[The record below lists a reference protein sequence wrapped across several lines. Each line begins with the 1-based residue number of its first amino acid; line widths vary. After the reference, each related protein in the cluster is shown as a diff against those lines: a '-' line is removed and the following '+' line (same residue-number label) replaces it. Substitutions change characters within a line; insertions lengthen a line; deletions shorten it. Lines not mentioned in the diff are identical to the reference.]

1 MAANYDCQSCG
12 ACCSNLPSNRAEG
25 FGFWVEIKPDDKI
38 LTRQD
43 LLRKHVTYDP
53 QGMPHLRLAPD
64 GKCLALRGKIGGK
77 VTCGIYHQRPS
88 PCRRV
93 QAGDGS
99 CLRSRQ
105 EHGLDPTP

>member
-1 MAANYDCQSCG
+1 MAVNYDCQSCG

-43 LLRKHVTYDP
+43 LLRKHVTHDP
-53 QGMPHLRLAPD
+53 QGVPHLRLAPD
-64 GKCLALRGKIGGK
+64 GQCLALRGKIGGK